1 MLRSTSPGLPKRG
14 EVASLDIS
22 HCGETYRVD
31 LKRTAAARRFTL
43 RVRAPTG
50 DVVLTMPAR
59 ARLSDAIAFVERH
72 AAWIGVRLAR
82 LPCRTSLTPGELVPL
97 RGVLHRITLRRVAR
111 GTVWVE
117 MSRAADAGMAPPLL
131 CVNAEPCFVARRVRD
146 FLVAEARR
154 DLESAVAHY
163 ARMLGAR
170 PRKVTLR
177 DTRSRWGSC
186 SSAGA
191 LSFSWRLV
199 MAPRFVLDYLA
210 CHEVVHL
217 LHMNHSAAFW
227 GTVAASCPDSARSEA
242 WLEANGASLHLFSVE
257 NAATDRRARPAATG
271 QPAGAGA
278 AAAATSSSRLR

>member
-1 MLRSTSPGLPKRG
+1 MLRSTNPGLPRRG
-14 EVASLDIS
+14 EVASFDVS
-22 HCGETYRVD
+22 HCGETYRVN

-43 RVRAPTG
+43 RVRAPSG
-50 DVVLTMPAR
+50 DIVLTIPAR
-59 ARLSDAIAFVERH
+59 ASLCDARSFAERH
-72 AAWIGVRLAR
+72 AAWIGAR
-82 LPCRTSLTPGELVPL
+82 LRRLPRRTSFEPGELVPL
-97 RGVLHRITLRRVAR
+97 RGVLHKITPRRVAR

-117 MSRAADAGMAPPLL
+117 SPSAPDALPLL
-131 CVNAEPCFVARRVRD
+131 CVNAEPCFIPRRVRD

-154 DLESAVAHY
+154 DLESAVARY
-163 ARMLGAR
+163 ARALGAR

-186 SSAGA
+186 SSAGS

-210 CHEVVHL
+210 AHEVAHL

-227 GTVAASCPDSARSEA
+227 AAVTESCPDSARAEA
-242 WLEANGASLHLFSVE
+242 WLEANGASLHRFSVE
-257 NAATDRRARPAATG
+257 GCTPDRWPNPVGAG
-271 QPAGAGA
+271 QPAGAVAA